1 MLEILGVAGKQEQ
14 STILHT
20 KEPISSWKYCA
31 YKTPVV
37 FNNIKL
43 EKKLQRQGRN
53 RIHSTEYPIGEKQ
66 HLRKI
71 FAELMQ
77 SS

>member
-1 MLEILGVAGKQEQ
+1 MVKLESKILY
-14 STILHT
+14 T

-43 EKKLQRQGRN
+43 EKKTPTPRQESN
-53 RIHSTEYPIGEKQ
+53 PQ
-66 HLRKI
+66 H
-71 FAELMQ
+71 
-77 SS
+77 

>member
-43 EKKLQRQGRN
+43 EKKNSNAKAG
-53 RIHSTEYPIGEKQ
+53 IESTALNIQSEKNNN
-66 HLRKI
+66 
-71 FAELMQ
+71 
-77 SS
+77 